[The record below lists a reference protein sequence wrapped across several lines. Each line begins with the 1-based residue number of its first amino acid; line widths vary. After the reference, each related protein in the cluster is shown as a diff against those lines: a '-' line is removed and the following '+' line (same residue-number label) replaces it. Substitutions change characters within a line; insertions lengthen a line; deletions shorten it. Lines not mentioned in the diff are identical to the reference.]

1 MRSLT
6 RREQYLEAIKKFR
19 LMDDDFMSKVFDGSP
34 ECTEHVLRI
43 LLERDDI
50 HVISVKTQYDIHSIE
65 GHSIRL
71 DILAKGADDVLF
83 NVEIQRAD
91 RGAGQKRARYY
102 SGLLDT
108 TALQKGEDYG
118 CLPDTYV
125 IFITERDV
133 LGEGKALYHVE
144 RMIDG
149 EKEFNDGSHILY
161 VNGAY
166 RGEDPIGRLMHDFN
180 CTEADDMTD
189 TLLQGR
195 TRYFKESTEGVNSMC
210 LLMEQM
216 RDEAAE
222 KSAAEQ
228 AIKDAIDHVLN
239 LMEHFKVG
247 AEEAMNAL
255 KIPEEYRSAV
265 LAALK

>member
-1 MRSLT
+1 M
-6 RREQYLEAIKKFR
+6 
-19 LMDDDFMSKVFDGSP
+19 
-34 ECTEHVLRI
+34 
-43 LLERDDI
+43 
-50 HVISVKTQYDIHSIE
+50 
-65 GHSIRL
+65 
-71 DILAKGADDVLF
+71 LF

-118 CLPDTYV
+118 SLPDTYV

-149 EKEFNDGSHILY
+149 EKNFNDGSHILY

-180 CTEADDMTD
+180 CTEADQIGGPI
-189 TLLQGR
+189 LQNR
-195 TRYFKESTEGVNSMC
+195 ARYFKESTEGVNSMC
-210 LLMEQM
+210 LLME
-216 RDEAAE
+216 
-222 KSAAEQ
+222 
-228 AIKDAIDHVLN
+228 
-239 LMEHFKVG
+239 
-247 AEEAMNAL
+247 
-255 KIPEEYRSAV
+255 
-265 LAALK
+265 

>member
-1 MRSLT
+1 MT
-6 RREQYLEAIKKFR
+6 R
-19 LMDDDFMSKVFDGSP
+19 
-34 ECTEHVLRI
+34 
-43 LLERDDI
+43 
-50 HVISVKTQYDIHSIE
+50 HSIE

-71 DILAKGADDVLF
+71 DIWAKGADDVLF

-118 CLPDTYV
+118 SLPDTYV

-149 EKEFNDGSHILY
+149 EREFNDGSHILY

-180 CTEADDMTD
+180 CTEADEIRDP
-189 TLLQGR
+189 LLQDR

-216 RDEAAE
+216 RDDM
-222 KSAAEQ
+222 AAEQ
-228 AIKDAIDHVLN
+228 AIKDAIEYAKKI
-239 LMEHFKVG
+239 MSK
-247 AEEAMNAL
+247 L
-255 KIPEEYRSAV
+255 KISSDEAIDTLEIPKEYRPEV